1 MTYTLPSLCLIYVKG
16 DDNLKKL
23 SLSLLSLSLVFSL
36 AACNNASGFEAYT
49 KAYKNLNEAKTLDT
63 TSSISFN
70 VKSGSVTPEDQQV
83 IDILNSAK
91 IKIESKADLENKKA
105 QSTLYASFEAGM
117 IKPEFELPILADE
130 KEKVAYIKLDSV
142 IDEVSGIV
150 PLSPEITE
158 LKGKLVEVELNDTQD
173 INTVELEQ
181 ELTEV
186 IEEFVS
192 SIPEKDYVKAEL
204 TSDDKD
210 KGAAYKVNLAISDA
224 QTKELL
230 EKVITKTAV
239 LSGET
244 VTEADLDSFRESLKN
259 VSFDEVSLSAL
270 ISKDNQFIEQTFNFS
285 LSGDQDGESINV
297 DVNFNVVYNE
307 INKPVTFDIKPT
319 KDNVIPAN
327 ELSVLMP
334 AMAY

>member
-1 MTYTLPSLCLIYVKG
+1 MTYPLTSLCLIYVKG

-36 AACNNASGFEAYT
+36 AACNNASGYEAYT

-70 VKSGSVTPEDQQV
+70 VESDNVSPEDQQV

-91 IKIESKADLENKKA
+91 IKFESKGDLESKKA
-105 QSTLYASFEAGM
+105 QSTLHASFEAGM
-117 IKPEFELPILADE
+117 IKPEFKLPILVDE
-130 KEKVAYIKLDSV
+130 KEKVAYVQLDSV

-150 PLSPEITE
+150 PVSPEINE
-158 LKGKLVEVELNDTQD
+158 VKGKLVEFELNDTQD

-192 SIPEKDYVKAEL
+192 SIPEKDFVKADL
-204 TSDDKD
+204 TSEDKD
-210 KGAAYKVNLAISDA
+210 KGAAYKVNLSISDA

-239 LSGET
+239 FSGET
-244 VTEADLDSFRESLKN
+244 VTEADLDSFRESLKD
-259 VSFDEVSLSAL
+259 VSFDKVALTAL
-270 ISKDNQFIEQTFNFS
+270 ISKDNQFIEQTFNFG
-285 LSGDQDGESINV
+285 LSGDQDGQSIDI
-297 DVNFNVVYNE
+297 DVKFHIVYNE

-319 KDNVIPAN
+319 KDNVVPAN
-327 ELSVLMP
+327 ELSLFMP
-334 AMAY
+334 MAY